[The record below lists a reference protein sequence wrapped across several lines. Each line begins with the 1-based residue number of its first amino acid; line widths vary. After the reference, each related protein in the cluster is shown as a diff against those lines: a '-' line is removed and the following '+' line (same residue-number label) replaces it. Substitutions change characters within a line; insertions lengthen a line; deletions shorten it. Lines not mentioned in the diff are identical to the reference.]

1 MSKLKRPV
9 SPKFWPIERKT
20 KKYVVKP
27 KPGPHSLE
35 KSIPL
40 GIIVR
45 DVLHYAET
53 MKEAKEVLIQGNLKV
68 DGIIRKEHNFPAGLM
83 DVLTLGD
90 DNYRILAGK
99 RGLYLKKISG
109 NEAKVKLLRIR
120 NKKTVKK
127 GKIQLNF
134 HDGSNKIVEANDK
147 LAKSGTGDTL
157 IINIEKKSVEKII
170 KYDQGNLGMIVEGK
184 NVGVVGKIRKII
196 ITKSP
201 KPNMVT
207 LEGKEKIAVPRDF
220 VFVIGED
227 KPVIDVEG

>member
-1 MSKLKRPV
+1 MSKLKRPI

-20 KKYVVKP
+20 SKYVVKP
-27 KPGPHSLE
+27 IAGPHSLE
-35 KSIPL
+35 KSMPL
-40 GIIVR
+40 AIIIR
-45 DVLHYAET
+45 DILHYAET
-53 MKEAKEVLIQGNLKV
+53 MKETKEILRQGNIKV
-68 DGIIRKEHNFPAGLM
+68 DGKVRKEHNFPVGLM

-99 RGLYLKKISG
+99 GGLYLKKISG
-109 NEAKVKLLRIR
+109 NEAKIKLLRIK
-120 NKKTVKK
+120 NKTTVKK

-134 HDGSNKIVEANDK
+134 HDGSNKLVESNDK

-157 IINIEKKSVEKII
+157 IINIEKKIIEKII
-170 KYDQGNLGMIVEGK
+170 KYDKGNLGMIVEGK

-220 VFVIGED
+220 VFVIGEE
-227 KPVIDVEG
+227 KSVIDTE